1 MSSFF
6 DAQYISEL
14 RTFMDADFPALMR
27 TFDRDTTTRVSEV
40 SEFAQQEDWA
50 GVQRASH
57 AIKGM
62 SANVGAFSLES
73 QAVAIVQAVR
83 AQRYEEVAELVQQ
96 LFSMH
101 GELKVELKSILAQ
114 DN

>member
-1 MSSFF
+1 MSSLF

-27 TFDRDTTTRVSEV
+27 TFDRDTATRVSEV

-50 GVQRASH
+50 GVLRASH

-73 QAVAIVQAVR
+73 QAVAIVQAIR
-83 AQRYEEVAELVQQ
+83 AQRYEEIDGLIKQ
-96 LFSMH
+96 LASIH
-101 GELKVELKSILAQ
+101 SQLAVELKSILAE